1 VSFENKKVEF
11 NLCVT
16 LGDALRMY
24 GFYILTTLEAVN
36 SIGS

>member
-16 LGDALRMY
+16 LGDALRK
-24 GFYILTTLEAVN
+24 
-36 SIGS
+36 